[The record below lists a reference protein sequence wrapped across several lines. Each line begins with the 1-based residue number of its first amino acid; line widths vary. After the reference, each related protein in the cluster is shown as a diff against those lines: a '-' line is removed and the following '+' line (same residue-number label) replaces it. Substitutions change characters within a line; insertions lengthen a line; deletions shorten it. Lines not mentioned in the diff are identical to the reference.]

1 MRRGLLAIVLLAGPA
16 FAQAASP
23 MREQR
28 ERELALVR
36 HIHRHIVAPG
46 DGLALAADRR
56 DLQRMRI
63 GTPDPPLPPPP
74 VGADQNDD
82 TLLKS
87 LAVLADLWQARVN
100 ERVPFAR
107 MRERS
112 ASLARAQQALGQL
125 QSRAGNSDRDDF
137 LVRAQDEL
145 QALTRFAAGQGE
157 VSEAG
162 IDLAL
167 AVADQASSGRP
178 AAGPGTYPAGP
189 AGPGQSPPAPGGAG
203 AAAAYPPPV
212 PSPLM
217 PPLPPT
223 PPPAPTSG
231 PTPYALPPGYA
242 GYTAEAA
249 TTGGTIGGCQVLRQ
263 SAGAAA
269 SASNMLR
276 VAECWNQLTT
286 WRGWAIQT
294 EEALDWAMEFA
305 KLDRDCQ
312 TLGDAL
318 DKLRE
323 LGKPMA
329 ASGAADVTAL
339 TTRGESDRRR
349 LKGTGQCRE
358 RENR

>member
-16 FAQAASP
+16 FAQAPSP

-28 ERELALVR
+28 ERELALVV

-63 GTPDPPLPPPP
+63 GTPDPPLPAPP

-82 TLLKS
+82 TLLRS

-112 ASLARAQQALGQL
+112 ASLGRAAQALGQL
-125 QSRAGNSDRDDF
+125 QSRAGNTNGDDF

-157 VSEAG
+157 VSEAA

-167 AVADQASSGRP
+167 TVADQASSGRP
-178 AAGPGTYPAGP
+178 AAAYPA
-189 AGPGQSPPAPGGAG
+189 
-203 AAAAYPPPV
+203 PV
-212 PSPLM
+212 PTPLM
-217 PPLPPT
+217 PPTPTT

-263 SAGAAA
+263 SAGAAS
-269 SASNMLR
+269 SAGNMLR
-276 VAECWNQLTT
+276 VAECWSQLTS
-286 WRGWAIQT
+286 WRGWASQT

-305 KLDRDCQ
+305 KFDRDCQ
-312 TLGDAL
+312 TLGDAI

-329 ASGAADVTAL
+329 GSGAADVATLAA
-339 TTRGESDRRR
+339 RGEADKRR
-349 LKGTGQCRE
+349 LKNTGQCR
-358 RENR
+358 